1 MFECVAST
9 TKKLSPP
16 GLAVGVA
23 QFRSVCRRNDLRR
36 RSDVQGRSAEKAL
49 LKINRLN
56 QNIWAEVKLRPNAG
70 VGVVGDAASASSSG
84 RSTSGAVRE
93 RADLDNILTTLVER
107 RSRGVRREHH
117 QRAQEAWSNAVQY
130 RGFIPI
136 NASSDHI

>member
-1 MFECVAST
+1 
-9 TKKLSPP
+9 
-16 GLAVGVA
+16 
-23 QFRSVCRRNDLRR
+23 LRR

-56 QNIWAEVKLRPNAG
+56 QNIWAEVKLRPI
-70 VGVVGDAASASSSG
+70 GVVGDAVSASSSG

-107 RSRGVRREHH
+107 RSRAVRREHH
-117 QRAQEAWSNAVQY
+117 QRAKEAWSNAVQY